1 MQIAKLQRCKDGERN
16 NATKRKT
23 RAAGMET
30 KMGLCRRRF
39 CPSLLVP
46 VLICLTHTDGFA
58 PRSRRR
64 VTLLVSQRL
73 DAAAAGAPSDEPGAN
88 KSTPFMESVRS
99 IQDVFYSSGR
109 GDESRPFL
117 NKTTGTMDNL
127 PILMSPSTELPGRQ
141 TVRFVD
147 NPLDINLLELSL
159 RGFAE
164 KGDKDNNSHCF
175 VGQLYRDPNETGDG
189 PLSRPRIKSWKDFS
203 PDAYDD
209 SESGTCVGTL
219 LRIVDFRRV
228 NDGRMVLLVQGIERF
243 VISKVYQE
251 LPYIIVDA
259 QIILDEEELMAYPMP
274 SAVATSF
281 AWHSFEYEDNV
292 KLAEDGS
299 DPGEEVCIGA
309 IVGERL
315 AQLIPFISLKSTNA
329 RDLSL
334 LQKSIA
340 QAKSEVL
347 DLVPVGSNDAPIQHL
362 TCRNVLNE
370 VPTFSN
376 IESQGGRLSAGDIEY
391 DLWICIDE
399 YVRLRGLHDVM
410 SSDLM
415 ALLPQGKDWPND
427 FCLED
432 LAAKLEAKNT
442 QGDGVRPPYPNERR
456 LKRLSYSASA
466 LLGGSTPSDLLNKGA
481 RQMLLEVPSTRGRLW
496 AVLERFVE
504 YNALLRSKH
513 VDK

>member
-1 MQIAKLQRCKDGERN
+1 
-16 NATKRKT
+16 
-23 RAAGMET
+23 
-30 KMGLCRRRF
+30 MGLCRRRF
-39 CPSLLVP
+39 CPSLLV
-46 VLICLTHTDGFA
+46 LMAICLTHTSTDGFA
-58 PRSRRR
+58 PGSHRR

-73 DAAAAGAPSDEPGAN
+73 DAAAAGAPSDEPGASSS
-88 KSTPFMESVRS
+88 KRTPFMESVRS

-109 GDESRPFL
+109 GDENRPFL
-117 NKTTGTMDNL
+117 NKTTGTMGNL
-127 PILMSPSTELPGRQ
+127 PILISPSTELPGRQ
-141 TVRFVD
+141 TVRFID
-147 NPLDINLLELSL
+147 NPLDINMLELSL
-159 RGFAE
+159 RGYAE
-164 KGDKDNNSHCF
+164 KGDKGNHSHCF
-175 VGQLYRDPNETGDG
+175 IGQLYRDPNETGDG
-189 PLSRPRIKSWKDFS
+189 PLSRPKSWKDFS

-219 LRIVDFRRV
+219 LRIMDFRRV

-243 VISKVYQE
+243 VINKVHQE

-274 SAVATSF
+274 SAVAASF

-292 KLAEDGS
+292 KLTEDGS
-299 DPGEEVCIGA
+299 PGEEVCIGA

-315 AQLIPFISLKSTNA
+315 AQLIPFISFKSTNA
-329 RDLSL
+329 RDISL

-340 QAKSEVL
+340 RANSEVL
-347 DLVPVGSNDAPIQHL
+347 DLVSVGSNDAPIQHL

-370 VPTFSN
+370 VPTFDSH
-376 IESQGGRLSAGDIEY
+376 GGRLSARDIEY

-415 ALLPQGKDWPND
+415 ALLPQGKDWPNE

-432 LAAKLEAKNT
+432 VAAKLEAKNT
-442 QGDGVRPPYPNERR
+442 QGDGVGRPSYPNERR

-466 LLGGSTPSDLLNKGA
+466 LLGGSTPSDLLNKGV

-504 YNALLRSKH
+504 YNSLLRSKH